1 MAEMM
6 DICVVYARPDTQ
18 QQVNL
23 QLPPGST
30 AQQALQASGLLEQ
43 WPEIDLRKNRIG
55 VHARIL
61 DGRVNPSPEH
71 YVLQHLDR
79 VEIYRPLQID
89 PKQAR
94 LLRAERAKARHK
106 RVQENHESE

>member
-1 MAEMM
+1 MAEMI
-6 DICVVYARPDTQ
+6 DVCVVYARPDTQ
-18 QQVNL
+18 QQVDL
-23 QLPPGST
+23 QLPPGSS
-30 AQQALQASGLLEQ
+30 ARQAVDASGLLEQ
-43 WPEIDLRKNRIG
+43 WPEIDLSQNRIG

-61 DGRVNPSPEH
+61 DGRVNPAPED

-94 LLRAERAKARHK
+94 LLRAERAKAKRHNT
-106 RVQENHESE
+106 QEKP

>member
-1 MAEMM
+1 MAEM
-6 DICVVYARPDTQ
+6 INVCVVYARPDTQ
-18 QQVNL
+18 QQIEL
-23 QLPPGST
+23 QLPPGSS
-30 AQQALQASGLLEQ
+30 AQQAVVASGLLEQ
-43 WPEIDLRKNRIG
+43 WPEIDLSQSRIG

-61 DGRVNPSPEH
+61 DGRVNPSPED

-94 LLRAERAKARHK
+94 LLRAERAKLRRNK
-106 RVQENHESE
+106 TQEKS

>member
-1 MAEMM
+1 MAEM
-6 DICVVYARPDTQ
+6 IAVSVVYARPDTQ
-18 QQVNL
+18 QQINL
-23 QLPPGST
+23 QLPLGSS
-30 AQQALQASGLLEQ
+30 AKQAVEASGLLAQ
-43 WPEIDLRKNRIG
+43 WPEIDLDHNRIG

-61 DGRVNPSPEH
+61 DGRVNPSPQD

-94 LLRAERAKARHK
+94 LLRAERAKARRDK
-106 RVQENHESE
+106 TQDKS